1 MNRKWILLLLI
12 VLMFIKPKAGEVPVR
27 TINKKIETLIYKNTF
42 SEGSDIYSTEK
53 QLSKLA
59 KDNNELSN
67 AYYCYADV
75 LLKNADYSDA
85 VFMFKKVDS
94 LTVITGNGDD
104 RIMANLFL
112 ATIYN
117 KLALKKQSD
126 DYFAIAE
133 RLIAKLN
140 IPDATM
146 QLVDQKSLF
155 LEENLK
161 WCDALPVKKSLV
173 SYFENKVREGKE
185 ERYKTNLAIIF
196 TQLAYITLKCNND
209 VVQAKSYIK
218 QYEEIFSHYPAEY
231 NNMIPQYYIDKG
243 IISAEDNDMEKA
255 RYWFTLADSSA
266 GSRKLE
272 SYRLRSMEEQIRY
285 GLLDDVNK
293 KIYFDAY
300 LRKKANISKHAEKI
314 IAYEQKM
321 QADRQA
327 EKIGKNTLVIFIISI
342 SAITVGLIYHRVKQE
357 RLKRHFNKIIENI
370 QKEREM
376 LERQNLSS
384 PTGQVGTS
392 TENGLS
398 PDSKT
403 DTARIMS
410 EEKERELLKKIEE
423 FEKTEAFND
432 EKFTMAKF
440 VLVLESNAK
449 YINHVLQKYKG
460 NTFSD
465 YLNELRIKCI
475 VNKLI
480 EQPDHLHFK
489 ISYLAKISGFTTHSR
504 FAHVFKTCV
513 GMSPSEFISQ
523 VTKQNE
529 RKKAKDK
536 AIQ

>member
-1 MNRKWILLLLI
+1 MTT
-12 VLMFIKPKAGEVPVR
+12 KAAEAPVR
-27 TINKKIETLIYKNTF
+27 TVNKKIEMLIYRKTVSQG
-42 SEGSDIYSTEK
+42 SEVLNTEK

-94 LTVITGNGDD
+94 LTVITGNEDD

-126 DYFAIAE
+126 DCLAIAE
-133 RLIAKLN
+133 KLIAKLN
-140 IPDATM
+140 VPDASM
-146 QLVDQKSLF
+146 QLIDQKSLF
-155 LEENLK
+155 LEENMK
-161 WCDALPVKKSLV
+161 WCDALPVKKSLLR
-173 SYFENKVREGKE
+173 YFENKVREGKE
-185 ERYKTNLAIIF
+185 ERYKINLAIIF
-196 TQLAYITLKCNND
+196 TQLAYIVLKCNND
-209 VVQAKSYIK
+209 VGQAKSYIK
-218 QYEEIFSHYPAEY
+218 QYEEIFRQYPTDY
-231 NNMIPQYYIDKG
+231 DNLIPQYYIDKG

-255 RYWFTLADSSA
+255 KYWFTLADSSA

-300 LRKKANISKHAEKI
+300 LRKKANISKHAEKV

-327 EKIGKNTLVIFIISI
+327 ERIGKNTLVIFIISI
-342 SAITVGLIYHRVKQE
+342 SVITTGLIYHRVKQD
-357 RLKRHFNKIIENI
+357 RLKRHFNKIIEDI
-370 QKEREM
+370 HKEKEM
-376 LERQNLSS
+376 LERRNVCS
-384 PTGQVGTS
+384 S
-392 TENGLS
+392 TEQVEISTQDGLS
-398 PDSKT
+398 PDPKT
-403 DTARIMS
+403 DTTRIMS
-410 EEKERELLKKIEE
+410 EEKERELLKKIDS

-504 FAHVFKTCV
+504 FAHVFKTTV

-523 VTKQNE
+523 LAKQNE
-529 RKKAKDK
+529 SKKAKDK